1 MKFNLKAVVIS
12 LLAVVVALPAL
23 AQTAPCGRSVLR
35 TGGDKKEDRFVA
47 APFEQV
53 KSSLIKA
60 LPAVAARLKK
70 DDGSHIVAT
79 IDNGD
84 LMQAHQE
91 GFGSEG
97 MKVRSNGTLHIDLAP
112 ETKDGVVGTR
122 LQIQF
127 SKGFGGAAGSGKY
140 ATPLA
145 DETVCLVNLLSPTD
159 PTANPR
165 GPAPVSAQSNPHSV
179 ILKANTPVKVALFKY
194 FYTKE
199 IPKNTP
205 EVNVTLE
212 VVEDVTADGVVV
224 IRKGA
229 LAKGKVSDLSK
240 AKGYGRQAS
249 FSFVVECATAVDGQE
264 VALNNATVVRKGT
277 SGGAVAAGLVG
288 TGVVLGAFLKGEESL
303 ARAGTTW
310 ELPTAK
316 DITIMASQ

>member
-1 MKFNLKAVVIS
+1 MKFNLKAAVVS
-12 LLAVVVALPAL
+12 FLAVVVALPAL

-35 TGGDKKEDRFVA
+35 TGGDRAEDRFIS

-60 LPAVAARLKK
+60 LPAVDARLKK
-70 DDGSHIVAT
+70 DNGSHIEAA
-79 IDNGD
+79 IDGD
-84 LMQAHQE
+84 LMEANQK

-97 MKVRSNGTLHIDLAP
+97 MKVRSSGTFHIDLAP
-112 ETKDGVVGTR
+112 ETRDGVAGTR
-122 LQIQF
+122 LQIRF
-127 SKGFGGAAGSGKY
+127 SKGFAGAAGSGKY

-145 DETVCLVNLLSPTD
+145 DETVCLLTLLSASD
-159 PTANPR
+159 PSANPR

-179 ILKANTPVKVALFKY
+179 ILKADTPVKVALLNY

-205 EVNVTLE
+205 EVDITLE
-212 VVEDVTADGVVV
+212 VVEDVIADGVVV

-240 AKGYGRQAS
+240 SKSYGRQAS
-249 FSFVVECATAVDGQE
+249 FNFVVESATAVDGQE
-264 VALNNATVVRKGT
+264 VALNNAAVVRKGT

-288 TGVVLGAFLKGEESL
+288 TGPILGAFMKGKESL

-316 DITIMASQ
+316 DITIVASQ

>member
-1 MKFNLKAVVIS
+1 MKFNLIAAVVS
-12 LLAVVVALPAL
+12 LFAVVVALPAF
-23 AQTAPCGRSVLR
+23 AQTAPCGKSVLR
-35 TGGDKKEDRFVA
+35 TGGDRVEDRFIS

-70 DDGSHIVAT
+70 DEGSHIIAT
-79 IDNGD
+79 IEIGD
-84 LMQAHQE
+84 LSQAHQE

-112 ETKDGVVGTR
+112 ETRDGVAGTR
-122 LQIQF
+122 LQIRF

-145 DETVCLVNLLSPTD
+145 DETVCLVTLLSPTD

-179 ILKANTPVKVALFKY
+179 VLKAGTPVKVALFNY

-205 EVNVTLE
+205 EVNLILE
-212 VVEDVTADGVVV
+212 VVEDVTVDGVVV

-229 LAKGKVSDLSK
+229 LVKGRVIDLSK
-240 AKGYGRQAS
+240 AKGFGRQAS
-249 FSFVVECATAVDGQE
+249 FSFVLESATAVDGQE
-264 VALNNATVVRKGT
+264 IPLNNEPIVQKGT
-277 SGGAVAAGLVG
+277 SKTSVALGTAYNGLVFG
-288 TGVVLGAFLKGEESL
+288 LIKGQESL
-303 ARAGTTW
+303 ARAGTGW

-316 DITIMASQ
+316 DITIAASQ